1 VEVGVGRA
9 RKGATMMR
17 SDDQGLSEAGGEE
30 GSDRVGMGRLRLDSK
45 TLRVP
50 RRDEVGMNG
59 QSGA

>member
-1 VEVGVGRA
+1 
-9 RKGATMMR
+9 MMR

-50 RRDEVGMNG
+50 RRDEVGTNG